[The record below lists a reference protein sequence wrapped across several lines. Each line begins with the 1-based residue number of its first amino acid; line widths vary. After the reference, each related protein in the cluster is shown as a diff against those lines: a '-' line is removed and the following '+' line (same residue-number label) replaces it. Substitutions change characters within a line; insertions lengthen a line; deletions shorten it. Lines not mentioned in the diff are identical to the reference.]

1 MGRGKNR
8 GRGRN
13 RNPRDKRRAPRRRSQ
28 TVEATVRVIRPGFA
42 YAHTQEG
49 TFAFTRGGLREAM
62 DGDRVLV
69 SVVHPKN
76 SEPRAIT
83 QHVVERAVHS
93 FVGIFDVAGPLGV
106 VVPLDE
112 RVRRDFFVVP
122 EDSSPARLGVKPGNV
137 VRARVTSYPT
147 RAEAGVVTLD
157 ENLGSQDGLD
167 IDMEALIASF
177 GLAQAFP
184 PQVLDEA
191 SHFELDS
198 AAELARN
205 PHRRDLRDLCC
216 VTIDPAD
223 ARDYDDA
230 ISCTRLANGG
240 FELGVHIADVSH
252 YVRPESACDLEARAR
267 TCSVYLAD
275 RVLPMLPEAL
285 SEELCSLK
293 PAQDRLTMSVLIRL
307 SAHGAPLS
315 WEVTPAVIRS
325 RARLSYDAV
334 DAYLATGERSE
345 LELRSDAQSMPAG
358 AVPTQP
364 QDLPAIAQLIDT
376 AHELEQ
382 LRARL
387 RAARGAI
394 DFDTEEVRVSLDDK
408 GVPKGVI
415 IRRKTAATSLVEEA
429 MLVANECVAAQ
440 LAAAQVETAYRVHE
454 APVAEKL
461 ADAVAILRELGVAKG
476 ELAARVAAAD
486 PFAIQEVLAQVKG
499 TTAQPLVDAV
509 LLRAQ
514 ARALYRPENL
524 GHFALAAPAYCHFTS
539 PIRRYPDVLVH
550 RSLKQL
556 MYQGKA
562 AGSSRP
568 HAHTAD
574 KNTALAGRVAAGGL
588 AAILGHCSEQERVA
602 DSAARASQ
610 NIKMAQLYEGR
621 IGQVERGM
629 VRSVASFGM
638 FVVLDD
644 TLAEVLVSVRTLGQG
659 WVNFDEKH
667 LQLTDSAT
675 GTTWRPGSRVEVRIV
690 DTDRAR
696 GRISGELAREERL
709 RMSENSLVDELT
721 RAEGLMVDGQDTA
734 ARELLSRLAADA
746 EEYVNSNCP
755 TTDEVQWFSF
765 PTLVERLIYR
775 RTEEDPRELRDVG
788 EPLDRLYSDLA
799 LVNVRQ
805 GNYEEAT
812 AALRQAVRWNPVD
825 CAHRLNLADLYL
837 TNGNGNEFLALTYSC
852 FERASDA
859 LHLIRAYLNFAR
871 YYGQTGKPELQA
883 ACLRCA
889 MQLDMPDV
897 TLEQALER
905 VAGTAADPANMD
917 YERAAEL
924 VEAEGI
930 PQGANAEVAVCLLMV
945 AGDAAAAG
953 DNNLA
958 TRLTIRARD
967 LVGEPAARALLE
979 LIHQTEADEDISDS
993 ASAPTQ
999 KD

>member
-1 MGRGKNR
+1 MGRGKHR
-8 GRGRN
+8 GRGRAK
-13 RNPRDKRRAPRRRSQ
+13 NPRDKSRAPRRRSQ
-28 TVEATVRVIRPGFA
+28 TVEATVRVMRPQLA

-76 SEPRAIT
+76 SEPRVVT

-112 RVRRDFFVVP
+112 RVRRDFFVLP
-122 EDSSPARLGVKPGNV
+122 QDSSPARLKVSPGDV
-137 VRARVTSYPT
+137 VRARVTNYPT
-147 RAEAGVVTLD
+147 RVEAGVVTLE

-167 IDMEALIASF
+167 VAMEALIASY
-177 GLAQAFP
+177 GLAQGFP
-184 PQVLDEA
+184 PKVEEEA
-191 SHFELDS
+191 SKLSLDS
-198 AAELARN
+198 EAELKRDSK
-205 PHRRDLRDLCC
+205 RRDLRALCC
-216 VTIDPAD
+216 ITIDPHD

-230 ISCTRLANGG
+230 ISCVRLANGG
-240 FELGVHIADVSH
+240 FELGVHIADVTH
-252 YVRPESACDLEARAR
+252 YVHEGGPVDTEARSR

-275 RVLPMLPEAL
+275 RVLPMLPAAL

-293 PAQDRLTMSVLIRL
+293 LGQDRLTMSVLIRL
-307 SAHGAPLS
+307 NAQGEVQS
-315 WEVTPAVIRS
+315 WEVAPAVIRS
-325 RARLSYDAV
+325 RARLSYNSV
-334 DAYLATGERSE
+334 DAYLTTRTPQE
-345 LELRSDAQSMPAG
+345 LEQNSATQAQTTG
-358 AVPTQP
+358 AVELSA
-364 QDLPAIAQLIDT
+364 QDVVQVAKLIDA

-382 LRARL
+382 LRAHI
-387 RAARGAI
+387 RAKRGAI
-394 DFDTEEVRVSLDDK
+394 DFDTSEVRVTLDDK
-408 GVPKGVI
+408 GEPTGVT

-440 LAAAQVETAYRVHE
+440 LSAAKLESAYRVHE

-461 ADAVAILRELGVAKG
+461 ADAVAVLRELDLVAP
-476 ELAARVAAAD
+476 ELAVQVGAAD
-486 PFAIQEVLAQVKG
+486 PFAIQQVLASVQG
-499 TTAQPLVDAV
+499 TPEQALVDAV

-514 ARALYRPENL
+514 ARALYRPHNL
-524 GHFALAAPAYCHFTS
+524 GHYALAAPAYCHFTS
-539 PIRRYPDVLVH
+539 PIRRYPDVIVH

-556 MYQGKA
+556 IYQGKA
-562 AGSSRP
+562 ASRQGKVGANP
-568 HAHTAD
+568 
-574 KNTALAGRVAAGGL
+574 RAAGDGL
-588 AAILGHCSEQERVA
+588 AALLGHCSEQERIA
-602 DSAARASQ
+602 DAAARDSQ
-610 NIKMAQLYEGR
+610 SIKMAQLYESR
-621 IGQVERGM
+621 VGQVECGM
-629 VRSVASFGM
+629 VRSVVSFGM

-644 TLAEVLVSVRTLGQG
+644 TLAELLVSVRTLGQG

-675 GTTWRPGSRVEVRIV
+675 GTTWRPGTRVKVRIT
-690 DTDRAR
+690 DTNRAR
-696 GRISGELAREERL
+696 GRITGELVREERL
-709 RMSENSLVDELT
+709 AMSENSLSDELT
-721 RAEGLMVDGQDTA
+721 RAEGLMVDGQEEA
-734 ARELLSRLAADA
+734 ALDLLSRLAADA
-746 EEYVNSNCP
+746 EEYINSNCP

-775 RTEEDPRELRDVG
+775 RCEEDPRELRDVG

-799 LVNVRQ
+799 LVNVRL

-812 AALRQAVRWNPVD
+812 SALRQAVRWNPVD

-871 YYGQTGKPELQA
+871 YFGQTGKPELQA

-897 TLEQALER
+897 SLGQAIEL
-905 VAGTAADPANMD
+905 VAGTPADPTQMS

-924 VEAEGI
+924 VESEGI

-953 DNNLA
+953 DKNLA

-967 LVGEPAARALLE
+967 LVGEPAAKALLE
-979 LIHQTEADEDISDS
+979 LIHQTEDDEGISTFGTT
-993 ASAPTQ
+993 PGEEG
-999 KD
+999 